1 MKYLK
6 PLKLYEESFFN
17 KKIIPAGAGYGLL
30 ALDIH
35 EEKVTLAFTNH
46 IFPFSKSLS
55 SLSRRKS
62 IDFMAFTLKYEMAHK
77 NLGGIVAGS
86 SCIENKW
93 KTDVGQAKKLIDGL
107 RQTGLFKGLKYTYW
121 DRKLISRDME
131 ISRASFL
138 NRSHF
143 PQDMKE
149 RDFENHMERIRGY
162 YIPEIRASLLLQG
175 FIEYGELCSGD
186 AFVYDDARD

>member
-17 KKIIPAGAGYGLL
+17 KKINPAGAGYGLL

-35 EEKVTLAFTNH
+35 EEKVTLAFTNQ
-46 IFPFSKSLS
+46 IFPFSKALS
-55 SLSRRKS
+55 PLSRRKS
-62 IDFMAFTLKYEMAHK
+62 IDFMAFRLKSEISDNTFGALLLVVLMAHK

-86 SCIENKW
+86 SCIENNW
-93 KTDVGQAKKLIDGL
+93 KTDVGQAKKLIDRL

-131 ISRASFL
+131 IRKASFL
-138 NRSHF
+138 DRSHF
-143 PQDMKE
+143 PQDIKE
-149 RDFENHMERIRGY
+149 RDFENQMERVREY
-162 YIPEIRASLLLQG
+162 CIPEIRASLLLQ
-175 FIEYGELCSGD
+175 D
-186 AFVYDDARD
+186 R